1 MQQQEPVNV
10 HQPLLMSNRRRWA
23 VTIGVMTGMF
33 LAALEATVVGTAMPT
48 VISSLGGL
56 EHYSWVFSSY
66 LLTST
71 VTVPLWGKL
80 SDLYGRRPLFQA
92 GVVIFLVGS
101 VLSGISR
108 TMPQLILFRGIQGLG
123 AGGLVPVAM
132 TIIGDIYTLE
142 ERTRMQALFSGVWGL
157 SSIVGPVLGGF
168 LTDQL
173 SWRWIFFL
181 NLPFGIASS
190 IIMGLA
196 LIEPAKRNRPVIDYA
211 GAITLTISIGLLM
224 LVLVSEGET
233 TPLFSLRNLMLLVA
247 SSGFLLLFLR
257 IEKRAKDPVIPFSLF
272 SNQVVW
278 VAIVTGFLT
287 GVAMFGAISFI
298 PLFAQ
303 GTRGSTPTEAGT
315 LLTPLMLSWV
325 ILSILGGRLLL
336 RIGYRSTVIAG
347 CALLTAGFI
356 ILVSL
361 KRNVP
366 VIWLYVDLA
375 IIGAGL
381 GLTMLTLLIAVQQAV
396 PRTLLG
402 TATSLN
408 QFSRSI
414 GGAIGVAI
422 MGAILAAGLSSRLP
436 GMTSAANVSADPNAL
451 MEQSSRAALAPHVLD
466 QLQQAL
472 FESLGNVF
480 WVAILA
486 SGLSMIVVLW
496 LPASTKPGEGPTPKA
511 PDAESDE
518 RLVIAQFTTLEAK
531 DEPIA

>member
-1 MQQQEPVNV
+1 MQQDELVAPRSG
-10 HQPLLMSNRRRWA
+10 PLQMSSRRRWA

-48 VISSLGGL
+48 VIASLGGL

-92 GVVIFLVGS
+92 GVAIFLLGS
-101 VLSGISR
+101 VLSGMAA

-123 AGGLVPVAM
+123 AGGLVPLAM
-132 TIIGDIYTLE
+132 TIVGDIYTIE

-157 SSIVGPVLGGF
+157 SSIIGPILGGF

-173 SWRWIFFL
+173 SWRWIFFI

-190 IIMGLA
+190 IIMGVA
-196 LIEPAKRNRPVIDYA
+196 LIEQRKQERPVIDYA
-211 GAITLTISIGLLM
+211 GAITLTIAIALLM
-224 LVLVSEGET
+224 LVLVSEGE
-233 TPLFSLRNLMLLVA
+233 FSDLLGFRNV
-247 SSGFLLLFLR
+247 LLLIGSAVFLAFFIR
-257 IEKRAKDPVIPFSLF
+257 IEKRAKDPVIPFGLF
-272 SNQVVW
+272 RNRVVS
-278 VAIVTGFLT
+278 VAVISGFLT

-325 ILSILGGRLLL
+325 VLSILGGRLLL
-336 RIGYRSTVIAG
+336 RIGYRPTVVAG
-347 CALLTAGFI
+347 CALLTAGFV
-356 ILVSL
+356 ILASL
-361 KRNVP
+361 ERNVSAG
-366 VIWLYVDLA
+366 WLYLDLA
-375 IIGAGL
+375 IIGSGL

-396 PRTLLG
+396 PREQLG

-414 GGAIGVAI
+414 GGALGVAV
-422 MGAILAAGLSSRLP
+422 MGAILSAGLSARL
-436 GMTSAANVSADPNAL
+436 GADLSQMDPNAM
-451 MEQSSRAALAPHVLD
+451 MEESTRAALSPAVLSRM
-466 QLQQAL
+466 QQAL
-472 FESLGNVF
+472 FESLQNVF
-480 WVAILA
+480 TVAILA
-486 SGLSMIVVLW
+486 AAASLVVVLR
-496 LPASTKPGEGPTPKA
+496 LPAATKPGDA
-511 PDAESDE
+511 PPRDVCDAESGG
-518 RLVIAQFTTLEAK
+518 RLVLAEFATLDPK
-531 DEPIA
+531 DEPVA